1 MKIEYTDGNSLK
13 HGSVWRGAS
22 SGNGWMDEKGRFGRN
37 PYGTGR
43 VNKYEYIVQGPT
55 QDGTAGAHYYTEAG
69 QRRKTYEESV
79 NAAKKSKNRL
89 DEDALYD
96 TSRWVREDRQGYQDA
111 ADAFAKG
118 AKASNNIIDMFNKP
132 KKGARFDLSQMT
144 DQELNSII
152 NRERLER
159 QYDEYFNPPQINK
172 GWEIVKGVNDFALN
186 SAQGFATVM
195 SIINAFK
202 G

>member
-1 MKIEYTDGNSLK
+1 
-13 HGSVWRGAS
+13 
-22 SGNGWMDEKGRFGRN
+22 
-37 PYGTGR
+37 
-43 VNKYEYIVQGPT
+43 
-55 QDGTAGAHYYTEAG
+55 
-69 QRRKTYEESV
+69 
-79 NAAKKSKNRL
+79 
-89 DEDALYD
+89 
-96 TSRWVREDRQGYQDA
+96 
-111 ADAFAKG
+111 
-118 AKASNNIIDMFNKP
+118 MFNKP
-132 KKGARFDLSQMT
+132 KKGARFDLSQMS
-144 DQELNSII
+144 DQELNSIL